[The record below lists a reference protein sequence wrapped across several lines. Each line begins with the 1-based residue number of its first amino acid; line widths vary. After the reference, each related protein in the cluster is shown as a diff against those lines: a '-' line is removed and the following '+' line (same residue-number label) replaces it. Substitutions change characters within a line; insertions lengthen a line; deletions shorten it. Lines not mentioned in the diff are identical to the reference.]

1 MTSIYKPLGDL
12 VQLVDER
19 NKDLT
24 VKMNL
29 GLSISKEFIPTV
41 GNTVGTN
48 MANYKV
54 IKKNQFAC
62 SLMQVRRDKKMPVAL
77 LRQFDQVI
85 ISPAYPVFKVI
96 DEEVLLPEY
105 LMMWFSREE
114 FDRHACFLAVGG
126 VRGSLEWDDFME
138 MELPVPSIEKQR
150 AIVKEYQTV
159 THRIKLNEQL
169 NQKLEETA
177 QALYKH
183 WFERVTDDVANDIYL
198 KDLVDQSKET
208 LNPLKSN
215 FDVLEH
221 YSLPSY
227 DETGLPTVENTNAIR
242 SNKYKVVSN
251 SILLSKL
258 NPRFSRVWN
267 IYGLA
272 NDNAVCSTEFLV
284 FVPKDIDHF
293 SYLYFTLK
301 SENSIKYFSSM
312 ATGTSNSHQRIK
324 PDEILQLPI
333 LNYSKNK
340 AFEFS
345 KKTVP
350 FLKRVRLNLNEI
362 VTLTELRSIIL
373 SQMSKIDSPDTEWNS
388 LKHN

>member
-373 SQMSKIDSPDTEWNS
+373 SQMSKIDSPDTE
-388 LKHN
+388 